1 MVNAEKSVNDGVEI
15 MNETKTVFDKIVA
28 SVGEI
33 EVANSSINGAISEQ
47 MTTISAVTTE
57 IQGGL
62 ASSIDESSN
71 AINEV
76 TMTLADQDKQ
86 ADGLKSM
93 VGRFKV

>member
-1 MVNAEKSVNDGVEI
+1 MRQRLF
-15 MNETKTVFDKIVA
+15 FDKIVA

-57 IQGGL
+57 IQGL